1 MMMVIDEI
9 RFIRSAVGGEL
20 GNDGM
25 AMGRM

>member
-25 AMGRM
+25 VMSRL